1 MPRWIGFSGGHPLNR
16 LRLHAVLGCAAL
28 LIVTSAAFAQQQPA
42 FDGKAWWEHVK
53 FLADDNMEGRDT
65 GSPGLKRASAYVVD
79 QLKQAGFQP
88 AGTNGFYQAIKFR
101 TRELD
106 EANSSMTLVQG
117 EKQQKITLGDD
128 AVFST
133 RVDLAP
139 EVNAPLVFVGYGLRI
154 PELRLDEYAGL
165 DVKGKVIVM
174 FSGSP
179 SKVPGP
185 LSAHY
190 NSAGEKARLMREL
203 GVVGFITL
211 PNPAAM
217 DLPWSRIASS
227 RLHPA
232 MAIDDE
238 KLNDSR
244 GIQFAASWNPAKAEV
259 LFEGTGH
266 TFAEI
271 AALGKDRKPLPHF
284 ELGKSIH
291 AKTHVNSHEVESSN
305 VIGKL
310 PGTDP
315 KLKDQYVV
323 LSAHM
328 DHVGVGEPIN
338 GDKIYNG
345 AMDNASGTAALIEVA
360 KSLKGVRPKRSL
372 LFVFVTAEEKGLLGS
387 RYFAAYPTVPIRS
400 IVADINTDMFLPIY
414 PMKSLIVYGLNESTL
429 GDEITRVAK
438 RDDVATMDDPE
449 PLQNHFIRSDQYN
462 FIKGGVPSVA
472 LKNGYE
478 KGSPEEAKVKEWSHT
493 RYHAPSDD
501 LQQPVDLSA
510 AAEFERIVRGTMIEV
525 ANAPARPEWKSDSF
539 FKRYANEQGA
549 GQ

>member
-1 MPRWIGFSGGHPLNR
+1 
-16 LRLHAVLGCAAL
+16 
-28 LIVTSAAFAQQQPA
+28 
-42 FDGKAWWEHVK
+42 VK

-65 GSPGLKRASAYVVD
+65 GSPGLQRASAYVVD
-79 QLKQAGFQP
+79 QLKRAGFQP
-88 AGTNGFYQAIKFR
+88 AGTDGFYQPIKFR

-106 EANSSMTLVQG
+106 EANSSMMLVQG

-128 AVFST
+128 AIFSM

-139 EVNAPLVFVGYGLRI
+139 EVNAPVVFVGYGLRI
-154 PELRLDEYAGL
+154 PELSLDEYAGL
-165 DVKGKVIVM
+165 DVKGKIIVM
-174 FSGSP
+174 FNGSP
-179 SKVPGP
+179 SNVPGP

-190 NSAGEKARLMREL
+190 NSGGEKARLMREL

-244 GIQFAASWNPAKAEV
+244 GIQFAAGWNPAKAEM

-284 ELGKSIH
+284 DLGKSIH
-291 AKTHVNSHEVESSN
+291 AKTHVNSHKVESSN

-328 DHVGVGEPIN
+328 DHVGIGEPIN

-360 KSLKGVRPKRSL
+360 KSLKGVKPKRSL

-387 RYFAAYPTVPIRS
+387 RYFAAYPTVSIRS

-429 GDEITRVAK
+429 GDEITTVAK

-478 KGSPEEAKVKEWSHT
+478 KGSLEEAKVKEWSHT

-525 ANAPARPEWKSDSF
+525 ANAPARPEWKADSF
-539 FKRYANEQGA
+539 FKRYANEQAA